1 MVIRFQILISLL
13 QSKEITKGNETLSE
27 CLQCCVLDRKKG
39 GIQTNKMFTWVLRYF
54 NDELNNLEKK
64 KIELMSELSP

>member
-1 MVIRFQILISLL
+1 
-13 QSKEITKGNETLSE
+13 
-27 CLQCCVLDRKKG
+27 
-39 GIQTNKMFTWVLRYF
+39 MFKWVLRYF